1 MAEGE
6 MVYSVLAVFVAIS
19 FLCLWR
25 WEAQKSRKKRDEK
38 RNKAY
43 AKLVDYRSHSDH
55 PKYEFSGKNA
65 RVVFRKE
72 EFSLIDGRLAGSF
85 IYLCRNVFDEY
96 FFCVIDI
103 SLSAFHIPKERALH
117 FLKDFPKEYAAE
129 IDHLASRM
137 PIKHRA

>member
-6 MVYSVLAVFVAIS
+6 MLYSALAIFVAIS

-25 WEAQKSRKKRDEK
+25 WETTKLHKKRNEC

-43 AKLVDYRSHSDH
+43 TKLAAFRSHSDH

-65 RVVFRKE
+65 HVVFRKE
-72 EFSLIDGRLAGSF
+72 EFSLMEGRLAGSF
-85 IYLCRNVFDEY
+85 IYLCRNAFDEY
-96 FFCVIDI
+96 FFCVVDI
-103 SLSAFHIPKERALH
+103 GLSAVHIPKERALH

-129 IDHLASRM
+129 IENLANRM
-137 PIKHRA
+137 PIKYRA